1 MSTEKVLRKSKVIP
15 FLTNL
20 QIDRQVNFN
29 NLVAKAKLLKLDGF
43 ELIEWN
49 EELWEIIGGRL
60 LQQSGRNSLSVA
72 INFSYPP
79 KLGGERIGSDW
90 EQLTKALFVLRLHAK
105 QQGLS
110 NQRSFLTVAGYISY
124 FANQYNVSIYDINRE
139 DLDRACNRISKDYSE
154 SFAYSL
160 HKLVAEFAG
169 HLDANGLCKNLLNYK
184 YSKQK
189 RPESVNA
196 VGTKRLDD
204 PDTLITNEKVLAP
217 VVFKVLGKLYQ
228 NVPKDHKYRFYILLL
243 TFFACT
249 GRRFS
254 ELSLL
259 PFQKVQ
265 TDKDGVAYLEYFP
278 RKTSKGNT
286 FTPIK
291 KLYLPSETLNILED
305 VISEVH
311 ALTEKCRDS
320 ALEMY
325 RSQTVDLRFL
335 KNCPEKI
342 YKEDLKKLNINPQIL
357 DSGSRLNK
365 DGFVFPDHAKLTTA
379 GQKPLHPICYT
390 TREGLKLYCE
400 YNFNLKSLYPIHID
414 QFGKKYFLHEL
425 MFLRYYTMSSG
436 ISEAYWLPVQCTHSM
451 LTTFLRYIDNLIT
464 EFVGLEDIPEF
475 TTHDFRHTLNTMLD
489 EGGLSDLL
497 QTKWF
502 GRSDSKDTKAY
513 QHTSP
518 EKKALIIREQLKN
531 GEAGGILAEQIINLP
546 ISIQDAVLEARVQ
559 AVHDVGTG
567 LCIHNFSQLPC
578 ERHLQC
584 SADCK
589 DYVWVKDDKQ
599 RLEEQ
604 KRILAMTVQAQEAV
618 IQQKQS
624 KRVKKSLDWELH
636 NEKKI
641 GVLTKQLK
649 DNGVVEFDPKA
660 YLEEISNA

>member
-1 MSTEKVLRKSKVIP
+1 MSTEKVRRKSKVIP
-15 FLTNL
+15 FLTSL

-43 ELIEWN
+43 ELIQWN
-49 EELWEIIGGRL
+49 EELWEITGGRL
-60 LQQSGRNSLSVA
+60 LQQSGRNSLLVS

-90 EQLTKALFVLRLHAK
+90 EQLTKALFLLRLHAK

-110 NQRSFLTVAGYISY
+110 NQRSFLTVASYITY
-124 FANQYNVSIYDINRE
+124 FANQHNVSIYDISRE

-189 RPESVNA
+189 RPASVNA
-196 VGTKRLDD
+196 IGTKRLDD

-217 VVFKVLGKLYQ
+217 VVFKVLGQLYQ

-259 PFQKVQ
+259 PNQEIQ
-265 TDKDGVAYLEYFP
+265 IDKDGVAYLKYFP
-278 RKTSKGNT
+278 RKVSRGNT
-286 FTPIK
+286 FTPK
-291 KLYLPSETLNILED
+291 RKLYLPSQTLAL
-305 VISEVH
+305 
-311 ALTEKCRDS
+311 LTEVVLGIQYLTKDCRDT
-320 ALEMY
+320 ALEMHK
-325 RSQTVDLRFL
+325 SQGIDGRFL
-335 KNCPEKI
+335 KNCPDQLFSK
-342 YKEDLKKLNINPQIL
+342 DLELLNISKSIL
-357 DSGSRLNK
+357 GKKSRLLRE
-365 DGFVFPDHAKLTTA
+365 GFVFEDENS
-379 GQKPLHPICYT
+379 GQMYT
-390 TREGLKLYCE
+390 TIQGLKQYCSH
-400 YNFNLKSLYPIHID
+400 NFNPQSLRAVHID
-414 QFGKKYFLHEL
+414 QFGKSYFLHDL

-436 ISEAYWLPVQCTHSM
+436 KSVASWLTVECSHSM
-451 LTTFLRYIDNLIT
+451 LTTFLRYIDDLVA
-464 EFVGLEDIPEF
+464 EYVGLEDIPEF

-497 QTKWF
+497 QTEWF
-502 GRSDSKDTKAY
+502 GRSNPEDTKAY
-513 QHTSP
+513 QHTTP
-518 EKKALIIREQLKN
+518 EKKALLIREQLKK
-531 GEAGGILAEQIINLP
+531 GEVGGILAEQIVNLP
-546 ISIQDAVLEARVQ
+546 IGIQEAVLEARVQ

-589 DYVWVKDDKQ
+589 DYVWIKDDKQ

-604 KRILAMTVQAQEAV
+604 KRMLAMTVHAQETV
-618 IQQKQS
+618 HQQMQS
-624 KRVKKSLDWELH
+624 KRIKKSFDWELH
-636 NEKKI
+636 NKKKI
-641 GVLTKQLK
+641 NVLTKQLQE
-649 DNGVVEFDPKA
+649 NGVVEFDPKA
-660 YLEEISNA
+660 YLKEISNV

>member
-1 MSTEKVLRKSKVIP
+1 MSTEKVPRKSKVIP

-49 EELWEIIGGRL
+49 EELWEITGGRL

-79 KLGGERIGSDW
+79 KLGEERIGSDW

-110 NQRSFLTVAGYISY
+110 NQRSFLTVAGYIGY
-124 FANQYNVSIYDINRE
+124 FANQYNVSIYDISRE

-189 RPESVNA
+189 RPASANA
-196 VGTKRLDD
+196 IGTKRLDD
-204 PDTLITNEKVLAP
+204 PNTLITNEKVLAP
-217 VVFKVLGKLYQ
+217 VVFKVLGQLYQ

-259 PFQKVQ
+259 PNQEIQ
-265 TDKDGVAYLEYFP
+265 IDKDGVAYLEYFP
-278 RKTSKGNT
+278 RKVSRGNT
-286 FTPIK
+286 FTPK
-291 KLYLPSETLNILED
+291 RKLYLPSQTLALLREI
-305 VISEVH
+305 ISEIQY
-311 ALTEKCRDS
+311 LTEDCRDT
-320 ALEMY
+320 ALEMH
-325 RSQTVDLRFL
+325 RSQGIDGRFL
-335 KNCPEKI
+335 KNCPDQLFSKDLELLKI
-342 YKEDLKKLNINPQIL
+342 SKSILGKNSRLLKEGYVFEDENSGQMYTTVQGLKKYCSHNFNPQ
-357 DSGSRLNK
+357 
-365 DGFVFPDHAKLTTA
+365 
-379 GQKPLHPICYT
+379 
-390 TREGLKLYCE
+390 
-400 YNFNLKSLYPIHID
+400 SLRAVHID
-414 QFGKKYFLHEL
+414 QFGKSYFLHDL
-425 MFLRYYTMSSG
+425 IFLRYYTMSSG
-436 ISEAYWLPVQCTHSM
+436 KSVASWLTVECSHSM
-451 LTTFLRYIDNLIT
+451 LTTFLRYIDDLVA
-464 EFVGLEDIPEF
+464 EYVGLEDIPEF

-497 QTKWF
+497 QTEWF
-502 GRSDSKDTKAY
+502 GRSDPNDTKAY

-518 EKKALIIREQLKN
+518 EKKALMIREQLKN
-531 GEAGGILAEQIINLP
+531 GEAKGILADQIFNLP
-546 ISIQDAVLEARVQ
+546 INVQDAVLAARVQ

-589 DYVWVKDDKQ
+589 DYVWIKDDKQ
-599 RLEEQ
+599 RLDEQ
-604 KRILAMTVQAQEAV
+604 KRILAITVQAQETV
-618 IQQKQS
+618 HQQMQS
-624 KRVKKSLDWELH
+624 TRIKKSVDWELH
-636 NEKKI
+636 NKKKI
-641 GVLTKQLK
+641 NVLTEQLQ